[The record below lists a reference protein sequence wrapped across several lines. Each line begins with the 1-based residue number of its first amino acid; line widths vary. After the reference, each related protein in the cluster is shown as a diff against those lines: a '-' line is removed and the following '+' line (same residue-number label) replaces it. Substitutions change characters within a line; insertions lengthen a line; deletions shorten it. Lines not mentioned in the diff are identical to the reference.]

1 MFRFP
6 TRRIH
11 RSGGGGSDVSLEIQ
25 PGACVLLC
33 GKSGCGKTTICKLVN
48 GLIPHFET
56 GKKTGI
62 VLLEGTDTEKMPMY
76 QIALKVASIFQDPKS
91 QFFNIDTEDEIV
103 FSLENQGADLTL
115 VEERLKTTIE
125 ELHISSLMKKSLF
138 EMSGGEKQIIAF
150 ACAYASDPDI
160 LVMDEPSSNL
170 DLGAMEII
178 GEILFKMKRQGKTVI
193 IAEHR
198 FSYLKGLIDTAV
210 YIGQGKIH
218 TCYTAAEF
226 YSLPEQVRK
235 DMGLRRLNAEEKIS
249 IDAADFPQSKTPAH
263 SLELKNVGIAFGNHT
278 ILENISFALHSG
290 DIAAIVGINGVGKTS
305 LCRTIC
311 GFLESRYGEIRIDGH
326 VLKKRQRLKKSYIVM
341 QDTNYQLF
349 AESVFDECLLGNPMA
364 SKERVTETLQSL
376 ELVDE
381 MENHPQS
388 LSGGQKQRLAIAVA
402 ILAGKQI
409 VILDEPTSGLDY
421 TSMMRVSKLIKELS
435 EMGIILLIITHDM
448 EFLEATCNKC
458 FQLSA
463 KGIKETA
470 SIQRDKLFSRCL
482 NSVLEEGGFPERKR

>member
-1 MFRFP
+1 MG
-6 TRRIH
+6 I
-11 RSGGGGSDVSLEIQ
+11 
-25 PGACVLLC
+25 
-33 GKSGCGKTTICKLVN
+33 
-48 GLIPHFET
+48 IPFW
-56 GKKTGI
+56 K
-62 VLLEGTDTEKMPMY
+62 
-76 QIALKVASIFQDPKS
+76 
-91 QFFNIDTEDEIV
+91 
-103 FSLENQGADLTL
+103 
-115 VEERLKTTIE
+115 
-125 ELHISSLMKKSLF
+125 
-138 EMSGGEKQIIAF
+138 
-150 ACAYASDPDI
+150 
-160 LVMDEPSSNL
+160 
-170 DLGAMEII
+170 
-178 GEILFKMKRQGKTVI
+178 ILFRTALRGHSRYCRNKRRGENFPLPYHLRLFGKPVWGDTDRRT
-193 IAEHR
+193 R
-198 FSYLKGLIDTAV
+198 F
-210 YIGQGKIH
+210 
-218 TCYTAAEF
+218 E
-226 YSLPEQVRK
+226 
-235 DMGLRRLNAEEKIS
+235 
-249 IDAADFPQSKTPAH
+249 
-263 SLELKNVGIAFGNHT
+263 
-278 ILENISFALHSG
+278 
-290 DIAAIVGINGVGKTS
+290 KTS
-305 LCRTIC
+305 
-311 GFLESRYGEIRIDGH
+311 
-326 VLKKRQRLKKSYIVM
+326 RLKKSYIVM

-482 NSVLEEGGFPERKR
+482 NSVLEEGAFPERKR